1 MQAPAKQ
8 VQPAAQPAAAV
19 QPLGTS
25 QRPALQT
32 AVGPRNEQPS
42 SLPQSSGG
50 QQVASRHCQSDGQ
63 GVAALQLVGTH
74 RFWSHR
80 SLLRHSLS
88 VWQSGAAWQIPSRQ
102 MAPSAQSSPVSQGR

>member
-42 SLPQSSGG
+42 SLPQISGG

-74 RFWSHR
+74 RF
-80 SLLRHSLS
+80 
-88 VWQSGAAWQIPSRQ
+88 
-102 MAPSAQSSPVSQGR
+102 

>member
-88 VWQSGAAWQIPSRQ
+88 VWHSGAAWQMPRRQ